1 MEPHEVAPENAL
13 RMFEWIKTRGGIA
26 VWPSVNFSNLGQSWS
41 TPYLKTD
48 GTPMDKPTWQADSK
62 PSRVIT
68 DPNDVVVIERKEVKR
83 FRVAIRRG
91 SQGLVMKLTDAS
103 TRRVRDWSDKFGPE
117 SSYHFDYETQEC
129 VITMPDTKVPLTE
142 YVEKWLKQPVSA
154 EG

>member
-26 VWPSVNFSNLGQSWS
+26 VWPSINFSNLGQSWS
-41 TPYLKTD
+41 TPYR
-48 GTPMDKPTWQADSK
+48 TPEGELMLKPTWQADSK

-68 DPNDVVVIERKEVKR
+68 DPNDVVVIARKEVKR

-91 SQGLVMKLTDAS
+91 SQGMSFKLTDAS
-103 TRRVRDWSDKFGPE
+103 SRKLRATCDKLSTE
-117 SSYHFDYETQEC
+117 SSYHFDYETQEA
-129 VITMPDTKVPLTE
+129 VFTIPDTKVPLTE